1 MTAQK
6 PREIACRILWQHAA
20 GPAWVEDLLHIAL
33 ERASLH
39 PRDRALVHELVCG
52 VVRWQAALDWLID
65 QKTRGR
71 KQKPDLRVLLRL
83 GLYQIFWLDRIPD
96 HATVNE
102 TVNLA
107 RQHGLGA
114 QTGFVNALLRGY
126 ARARESTRLQLEAL
140 KQAQPAVGWSH
151 PAWLIDRWQARWG
164 LEPTVAL
171 LAWNNAPAHTFAR
184 ANALKTDPGRLLD
197 RWREEDVEYD
207 FGRWDWIPE
216 TLVFQLKTHPP
227 LTRLGTFQDG
237 WFYLQDPST
246 LLAVH
251 ALDPQPGDA
260 VLDACAAPG
269 GKTTYIAQRMANQ
282 GRIVAQDASDTRL
295 GLLHDNCKRLGI
307 TCVQTCLTTDP
318 LPVDFDR
325 ILVDAPCSNTGV
337 MRRRIDLRWRIRPE
351 ALPRLKAAQIDLLD
365 RAAARLKPGGRLVY
379 STCSLEPEENQQV
392 ARALLTRH
400 TELRLQTERE
410 LLPFRDRVDGA
421 YVAVF
426 DRAPEERAAR

>member
-1 MTAQK
+1 MHYCEVTTQK
-6 PREIACRILWQHAA
+6 PREIACRILWRHAA
-20 GPAWVEDLLHIAL
+20 DQVWIEDLLHNAL
-33 ERASLH
+33 ERAPLH

-65 QKTRGR
+65 QKARGGR
-71 KQKPDLRVLLRL
+71 QKPDLRVLLRL

-102 TVNLA
+102 SVNLA

-114 QTGFVNALLRGY
+114 QAGFVNALLRGY
-126 ARARESTRLQLEAL
+126 AREREATQLQLEAL
-140 KQAQPAVGWSH
+140 KRTHPAIGWSH
-151 PAWLIDRWQARWG
+151 PAWLIDRWQGQWG
-164 LEPTVAL
+164 LDPTVAL
-171 LAWNNAPAHTFAR
+171 LGWNNAPAPTFAR
-184 ANALKTDPGRLLD
+184 ANTLRADPGRLLD

-216 TLVFQLKTHPP
+216 STVFRLKAHPP

-237 WFYLQDPST
+237 WFYVQDPST

-282 GRIVAQDASDTRL
+282 GRIVAQDASAARL
-295 GLLHDNCKRLGI
+295 GILRDNCARLGI
-307 TCVQTCLTTDP
+307 TCVQTCLPNDP
-318 LPVDFDR
+318 LHLDFDR
-325 ILVDAPCSNTGV
+325 VLVDAPCSNTGV
-337 MRRRIDLRWRIRPE
+337 MRRRTDLRWRIRPE
-351 ALPRLKAAQIDLLD
+351 ALPRLQAAQIDLLD
-365 RAAARLKPGGRLVY
+365 RAAARLKPEGRLVY
-379 STCSLEPEENQQV
+379 STCSVEPEENQHV
-392 ARALLTRH
+392 TRALLSRRP
-400 TELRLQTERE
+400 ELRLQTERE

-426 DRAPEERAAR
+426 DRVPH